1 MGENGRIETQSTPRP
16 NGELWQ
22 RPVELLQALLRFDT
36 SNPPGHERACLEYV
50 GGILEAAGVEPV
62 FYARDPERPNLVA
75 RLQGRGEAPPLLL
88 YGHVDVVPAAGSA
101 WRHPPF
107 TGELVDGEIWGRGA
121 LDMKGGVAM
130 LLAALLRVR
139 HERFTPAGDVIL
151 VLHSDEE
158 TGSEFGARFLIE
170 NHADLFTGVRHAIS
184 EAGGFTQHIGGRR
197 FYPIQVAE
205 KQSCRLK
212 VTLRGSGGHGSM
224 PPRHTAAARL
234 GQLLVALDRKQLP
247 AHLTPATRR
256 MLGPVADG
264 LPVHQRLALRAL
276 LVPGLTGTMLK
287 LLRGEASSL
296 GPLVQNTAAAT
307 IISGGES
314 WNVIP
319 TEASAEL
326 DGRLLPGQR
335 PEDLVAELKRLLPEG
350 AEVEIVQTG
359 PPAAGEPDL
368 ALLPLLA
375 AILKEADPDARPFP
389 MLSPGITD
397 ARFYASLGIQTYGFL
412 PMRLPPHISFGLIHS
427 RDERVTAAAIE
438 FGADAL
444 HQLLHRYG
452 PELGGH
458 EERAAPSTNDG
469 SPSVSDASVS

>member
-1 MGENGRIETQSTPRP
+1 MGENGGTETQSTSRP
-16 NGELWQ
+16 GGELWQ

-50 GGILEAAGVEPV
+50 AGLLEDTGVEPV

-88 YGHVDVVPAAGSA
+88 YGHVDVVPAAGSG
-101 WRHPPF
+101 WQHPPF
-107 TGELVDGEIWGRGA
+107 TGELVDGEVWGRGA

-130 LLAALLRVR
+130 ILAALLRVR
-139 HERFTPAGDVIL
+139 REAFTPAGDVIL

-170 NHADLFTGVRHAIS
+170 HHGDLFTGVRYAIS

-205 KQSCRLK
+205 KHSCRLK
-212 VTLRGSGGHGSM
+212 VTLQGPGGHGSM
-224 PPRHTAAARL
+224 PPRHTASARL
-234 GQLLVALDRKQLP
+234 GRLLVALDRKQLP
-247 AHLTPATRR
+247 AHLTPAAQR
-256 MLGPVADG
+256 MLRPVADG
-264 LPVHQRLALRAL
+264 LPLHERLALRAL

-287 LLRGEASSL
+287 LLRGEARNL
-296 GPLVQNTAAAT
+296 GPLLQNTVAAT
-307 IISGGES
+307 IIRAGES
-314 WNVIP
+314 WNVVP
-319 TEASAEL
+319 GEASVEL

-335 PEDLVAELKRLLPEG
+335 PEDLLAELKGLLPEG

-368 ALLPLLA
+368 ALLPLLTT
-375 AILKEADPDARPFP
+375 ILTEADPDALPFP

-412 PMRLPPHISFGLIHS
+412 PMRLPPHISFDLIHS
-427 RDERVTAAAIE
+427 SDERVTAAAIE

-452 PELGGH
+452 PELGGP
-458 EERAAPSTNDG
+458 EERAAPSTTDG